1 MLTTPLLILAL
12 ATAQTNNSDV
22 RLRGGISL
30 VGSAGYSFSPSTAG
44 ASPGLDAEIGITIRD
59 TVGLVLRATGGTIIV
74 SSSIVTSAAIDFAL
88 SERFYISAGL
98 GLGWLGPIG
107 DNNIPIAV
115 NLVAPVRFSWLFAR
129 NKDRSGFQAF
139 FELAPG
145 IRLTNVT
152 GSPDVPGP
160 NPPGIKAPL
169 MGIATLGV
177 GYAWK

>member
-1 MLTTPLLILAL
+1 MLTTSALVLAL
-12 ATAQTNNSDV
+12 AAAPANDV
-22 RLRGGISL
+22 HLRGGIGL
-30 VGSAGYSFSPSTAG
+30 TGSAGYSFSPSTGG
-44 ASPGLDAEIGITIRD
+44 ASPGLDLEIGLAIGD

-74 SSSIVTSAAIDFAL
+74 SSAWVTDAAIEFAL

-98 GLGWLGPIG
+98 GLGWLGPLG

-115 NLVAPVRFSWLFAR
+115 NLVAPVRFSWMFAPQ
-129 NKDRSGFQAF
+129 KARSGFQAF

-145 IRLTNVT
+145 IRLANVT

-160 NPPGIKAPL
+160 NPPGVKAPL
-169 MGIATLGV
+169 MGIATIGV

>member
-1 MLTTPLLILAL
+1 MLTTSALVLAL
-12 ATAQTNNSDV
+12 AAAPADDV
-22 RLRGGISL
+22 RLRGGIGL
-30 VGSAGYSFSPSTAG
+30 TGSAGYSFSPSTAG
-44 ASPGLDAEIGITIRD
+44 ASPGLDVEIGLTIRD
-59 TVGLVLRATGGTIIV
+59 TVALVLRATGGTIIV
-74 SSSIVTSAAIDFAL
+74 SSAIVTDAAIEFAL

-98 GLGWLGPIG
+98 GLGWLGPLG
-107 DNNIPIAV
+107 DNNVPIAV
-115 NLVAPVRFSWLFAR
+115 NLVAPARFSWLFAR
-129 NKDRSGFQAF
+129 NGNRSGFQAF

-160 NPPGIKAPL
+160 NPPGVRAPL